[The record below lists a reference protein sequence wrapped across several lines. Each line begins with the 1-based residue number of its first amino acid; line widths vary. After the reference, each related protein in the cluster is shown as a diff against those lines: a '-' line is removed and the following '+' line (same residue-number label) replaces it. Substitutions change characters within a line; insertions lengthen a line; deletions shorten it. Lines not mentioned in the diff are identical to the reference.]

1 MSVAILV
8 PVLNRPAAVQPLL
21 ENIAKTTPE
30 PHRVLF
36 VTDEDDTRERAAIA
50 AAGGQELV
58 VSAGY
63 AAKINAAV
71 AATSE
76 PYVFLGADDLRFH
89 AGWLPEALAWMRG
102 QVGVVGT
109 NDLGNR
115 RVIAGLHATHSLV
128 ARAYIEQHGT
138 IDQPGHVLH
147 EGYHHNFC
155 DDELVATAK
164 RRRAWAFARD
174 SIVEH
179 LHPNWQKGEDDAT
192 YRLGMRRF
200 RQDRDLFFQ
209 RSALWT

>member
-21 ENIAKTTPE
+21 ENIAATTHA

-36 VTDEDDTRERAAIA
+36 ITDESDTAERQAIA

-58 VSAGY
+58 VNAGY
-63 AAKINAAV
+63 PGKINAGA

-76 PYVFLGADDLRFH
+76 PYVFLGADDLKFH
-89 AGWLPEALAWMRG
+89 DGWLTEALRWAGPRI
-102 QVGVVGT
+102 GVIGT

-115 RVIAGLHATHSLV
+115 RVLAGSHATHSLV
-128 ARAYIEQHGT
+128 ARWYVERGT
-138 IDQPGHVLH
+138 IDEPGLVLH
-147 EGYHHNFC
+147 PGYDHNFC

-164 RRRAWAFARD
+164 HRKAWTLARD

-179 LHPNWQKGEDDAT
+179 LHPNWGKGTDDET
-192 YRLGMRRF
+192 YRRGMRRF
-200 RQDRDLFFQ
+200 RRDRDLFYR

>member
-8 PVLNRPAAVQPLL
+8 PVLNRPAAVAPLL
-21 ENIAKTTPE
+21 KNIAATTPE

-36 VTDEDDTRERAAIA
+36 VTDPDDTAERRAVA

-58 VSAGY
+58 VAAGY
-63 AAKINAAV
+63 AGKINAAA
-71 AATSE
+71 AATAE
-76 PYVFLGADDLRFH
+76 PYVFLGADDLKFH
-89 AGWLPEALAWMRG
+89 AGWFPEALAWMRDG
-102 QVGVVGT
+102 IGVVGT

-115 RVIAGLHATHSLV
+115 RVLAGTHATHSLV
-128 ARAYIEQHGT
+128 ARWYVELGT
-138 IDQPGHVLH
+138 IDEPGLILH
-147 EGYHHNFC
+147 PGYDHNFC

-164 RRRAWAFARD
+164 HRKAWALAKD

-179 LHPNWQKGEDDAT
+179 LHPNWGKGNDDET

-200 RQDRDLFFQ
+200 RQDRNLFYR